1 MRNMTDVAPTE
12 TLAFLQNLVK
22 TSLAE
27 TQEFWGTM
35 DDHSKLLPLL
45 DVTGMFSLAV
55 KALLSYENPQNSN
68 TKSPIVNLEIS
79 SRCTFEWRCSL
90 TSSPLQ
96 VMHTG
101 ELQSAFF
108 KF

>member
-1 MRNMTDVAPTE
+1 MRNMTDVAPNE

-22 TSLAE
+22 SSLAE

-45 DVTGMFSLAV
+45 DVTGMFSWAA
-55 KALLSYENPQNSN
+55 KALSSYGNSQKN
-68 TKSPIVNLEIS
+68 NSKSPTANLEIS
-79 SRCTFEWRCSL
+79 SRCTFELRCSL
-90 TSSPLQ
+90 TSFPLQ
-96 VMHTG
+96 VMPTG